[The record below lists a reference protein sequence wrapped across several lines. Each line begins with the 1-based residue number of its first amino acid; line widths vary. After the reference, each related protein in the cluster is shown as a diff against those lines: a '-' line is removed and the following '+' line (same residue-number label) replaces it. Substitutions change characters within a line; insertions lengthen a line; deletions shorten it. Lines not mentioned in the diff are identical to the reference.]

1 MQKDPNSK
9 HPGNSWHNENTKQ
22 IIGEDENEDF
32 QLKQP
37 ANIFNKIIEE
47 KLLYLKKEMPM
58 NNKKPTEL
66 QIDWSRKETPPST

>member
-1 MQKDPNSK
+1 MRRLSL
-9 HPGNSWHNENTKQ
+9 W
-22 IIGEDENEDF
+22 IIGLDGNEDF

>member
-9 HPGNSWHNENTKQ
+9 HTMRRLSLW
-22 IIGEDENEDF
+22 IIGLDGNEDF

-47 KLLYLKKEMPM
+47 NFLNLKKEMPM
-58 NNKKPTEL
+58 NQKPTEL
-66 QIDWSRKETPPST
+66 QID